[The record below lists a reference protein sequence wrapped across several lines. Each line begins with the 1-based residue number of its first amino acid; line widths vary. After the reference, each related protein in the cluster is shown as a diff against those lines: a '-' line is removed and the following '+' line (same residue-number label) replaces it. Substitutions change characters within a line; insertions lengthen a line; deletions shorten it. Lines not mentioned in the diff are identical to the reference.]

1 MTKRFTFLMLC
12 TGLSAVAAFAQGDY
26 MKAAQTVDEYINKK
40 LAESKIVPASL
51 SSDAEFIRRVYL
63 DIVGVTPSAEEVSAF
78 LRSGA
83 SNKRERL
90 ILTLLSDK
98 PPYRDL
104 YQEHWATVWEQWL
117 IGRGDRR
124 NSGVNRATLKSW
136 LRDIVFAKNLPY
148 DEMVRQIITAQ
159 GTTEESGPVNFFAK
173 WGPVQA
179 DIAAATSRV
188 FLGVRTSCARCHDHK
203 FEKWKQEDFWAFAS
217 FFSRTQGR
225 TVRPRDDF
233 NRPFFVVA
241 EQPAQG
247 ALVATVDDGPKK
259 GTKVTAKTHLNGD
272 AIDLTGTYQAREEL
286 ARWMTAP
293 GNPWFAQNLVNKMW
307 DYFLGRGFVNPV
319 DDFRDGNPPSH
330 PEALKFLAEDFAANG
345 YNLKYLIAVITNTQ
359 AYQRSSGLAKEPYP
373 VQPGETLESI
383 AQKHRTTVE
392 ILRALNG
399 GAKQLSGSQIFVPVL
414 PEKAESVFA
423 RAPLRPL
430 SPEQLFYSIL
440 QAVGADDVRQARN
453 RQSLEQMKAN
463 YLRRFIT
470 LFDNDEQT
478 EQTDFEA
485 TIPQALMMMNGDLIN
500 SRLNASPILTQ
511 LLNARLTDPQ
521 RVNLIFLQ
529 TLSRPP
535 TNEEVT
541 LFGRMLE
548 GRLQQAR
555 LKAANTPPP
564 ANGNGGQ
571 QNQQQ
576 FLQAQRKILTDAQ
589 RQAYEDILWSLV
601 NSSEF
606 MFNH

>member
-1 MTKRFTFLMLC
+1 MIKRLTLLILC
-12 TGLSAVAAFAQGDY
+12 TCLPALAAFGQGDY
-26 MKAAQTVDEYINKK
+26 MRAAQTVDEYIAKK
-40 LAESKIVPASL
+40 LAESKIIPAPP

-63 DIVGVTPSAEEVSAF
+63 DIVGVIPSAEEVSAF

-83 SNKRERL
+83 ANKRERL

-98 PPYRDL
+98 QPYRDM

-124 NSGVNRATLKSW
+124 DSGVNRATIKSW
-136 LRDIVFAKNLPY
+136 LRDVVFAKNMPY
-148 DEMVRQIITAQ
+148 DEMVRQILTAQ

-173 WGPVQA
+173 WGPNQA
-179 DIAAATSRV
+179 DIAAAASRV

-203 FEKWKQEDFWAFAS
+203 FEKWKQEDFWSYAA

-225 TVRPRDDF
+225 VVRPRDDF
-233 NRPFFVVA
+233 NRPFFAVA

-247 ALVATVDDGPKK
+247 ELVATVDDGPKK
-259 GTKVTAKTHLNGD
+259 GVKVTATTHLNGD
-272 AIDLTGTYQAREEL
+272 VIQLTGTFQAREEL

-293 GNPWFAQNLVNKMW
+293 GNPWFAQNVVNKMW

-345 YNLKYLIAVITNTQ
+345 YNLKYLIAVITNTKT
-359 AYQRSSGLAKEPYP
+359 YQRSSGLAKEPYT
-373 VQPGETLESI
+373 VRPGETLESI
-383 AQKHRTTVE
+383 AQKHRISVE
-392 ILRALNG
+392 TLRALNG
-399 GAKQLSGSQIFVPVL
+399 SAKPMAGSQIFVPVQ

-423 RAPLRPL
+423 RAQLRPL

-440 QAVGADDVRQARN
+440 QAVGADDVRQARS
-453 RQSLEQMKAN
+453 RQALEQMKAN

-500 SRLNASPILTQ
+500 SRLSASPILAQ
-511 LLNARLTDPQ
+511 LLNARMMEAQ

-541 LFGRMLE
+541 LFGRLLE

-555 LKAANTPPP
+555 LKAANVPPP
-564 ANGNGGQ
+564 ANGGQ
-571 QNQQQ
+571 PNQQQ
-576 FLQAQRKILTDAQ
+576 LLQAQLKILTDAQ

-606 MFNH
+606 MFIH

>member
-1 MTKRFTFLMLC
+1 MAKQLSFLIACINL
-12 TGLSAVAAFAQGDY
+12 TALAAFGQGDY
-26 MKAAQTVDEYINKK
+26 MRAAQTVDEYIAKK
-40 LAESKIVPASL
+40 LAENKIVPAPP

-63 DIVGVTPSAEEVSAF
+63 DIVGVTPSADEVSAF
-78 LRSGA
+78 LRNSA
-83 SNKRERL
+83 PNKRERL

-98 PPYRDL
+98 QPYRDM

-124 NSGVNRATLKSW
+124 NSGVNRATIKSW
-136 LRDIVFAKNLPY
+136 LRDIVFAKNMPY
-148 DEMVRQIITAQ
+148 DEMVRQILMAQ

-173 WGPVQA
+173 WGPNQA
-179 DIAAATSRV
+179 DIAAAASRV
-188 FLGVRTSCARCHDHK
+188 FLGVRTACARCHDHK
-203 FEKWKQEDFWAFAS
+203 FEKWKQEDFWSYAA

-225 TVRPRDDF
+225 VVRPRDDF
-233 NRPFFVVA
+233 NRPFFAVA

-247 ALVATVDDGPKK
+247 ELIATVDDGPKK
-259 GTKVTAKTHLNGD
+259 GMKVAAKTHLNGD
-272 AIDLTGTYQAREEL
+272 AVSLTGTYQAREEL

-293 GNPWFAQNLVNKMW
+293 GNPWFAQNIVNKMW

-359 AYQRSSGLAKEPYP
+359 AYQRSSGLAKEPYTP
-373 VQPGETLESI
+373 QSGETLESI
-383 AQKHRTTVE
+383 AQKHRITVE
-392 ILRALNG
+392 TLRALNG
-399 GAKQLSGSQIFVPVL
+399 GAKQLSGSQIFVPV
-414 PEKAESVFA
+414 PQEKAESVFA
-423 RAPLRPL
+423 RAQLRPL

-440 QAVGADDVRQARN
+440 QAVGADDVRQARS
-453 RQSLEQMKAN
+453 RQALEQMKAN

-478 EQTDFEA
+478 EQTDFET

-500 SRLNASPILTQ
+500 SRLGVSPILTQ
-511 LLNARLTDPQ
+511 LLSARMTDAQ

-529 TLSRPP
+529 TLNRPP
-535 TNEEVT
+535 TNEEVA
-541 LFGRMLE
+541 LFGRLLE

-555 LKAANTPPP
+555 LKAINTPPP
-564 ANGNGGQ
+564 TNGDGGR

-576 FLQAQRKILTDAQ
+576 LLQAQLKILTEAQ

-606 MFNH
+606 MFIH